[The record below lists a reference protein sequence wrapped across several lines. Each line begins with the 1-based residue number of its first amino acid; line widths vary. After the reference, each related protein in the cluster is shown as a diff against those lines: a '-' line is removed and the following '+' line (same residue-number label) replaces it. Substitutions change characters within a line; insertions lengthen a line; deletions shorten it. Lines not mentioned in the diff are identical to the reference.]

1 PGLIYSVPP
10 APTPRISTPSLH
22 DALPIFGAVALRP
35 VGLLADDDAQRR
47 GAAVHVVEL
56 GGTDE
61 LVALVEDAEG
71 LPVVPLGVGLEQ
83 ALQEPQRHAVRGCP
97 VQVGDLRVP
106 EVALQPAPVRLGEL
120 LERAQGDPAPSGPH
134 ATS

>member
-83 ALQEPQRHAVRGCP
+83 ALDRKSTRLNSSHVKTSYAVFCLKKKNR
-97 VQVGDLRVP
+97 
-106 EVALQPAPVRLGEL
+106 
-120 LERAQGDPAPSGPH
+120 
-134 ATS
+134 